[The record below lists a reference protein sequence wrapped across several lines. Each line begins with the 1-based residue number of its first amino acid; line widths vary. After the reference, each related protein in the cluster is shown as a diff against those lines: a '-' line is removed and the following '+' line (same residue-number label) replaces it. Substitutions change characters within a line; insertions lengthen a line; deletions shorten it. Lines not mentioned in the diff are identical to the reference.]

1 MFCFGPV
8 KPVQIIFLGNK
19 SEKKKFSNTLDDL
32 RHNEMEATISYLD
45 GQKSVEKEKD
55 ELETKRLKLSI
66 NFSCFSSTFSK
77 KLTLVLFIKHLT
89 HLRGFLIRCIVRL
102 VIV

>member
-1 MFCFGPV
+1 MFCFG
-8 KPVQIIFLGNK
+8 PVQIIFLGNK

-66 NFSCFSSTFSK
+66 NFLLLQFNLLKKAQAGIIHKTFDTSKRFSHKMYSK
-77 KLTLVLFIKHLT
+77 
-89 HLRGFLIRCIVRL
+89 
-102 VIV
+102 